1 VAGQNVAKFIGGD
14 TMKKIAILIAIILI
28 STSLFALEPH
38 FMQKPAISPDGN
50 TICFSYMSDLWTVP
64 FEGGEAKRL
73 TVSKGND
80 TNPAF
85 SPNGKT
91 IAFNSNRDGFWG
103 IYLIPAEGGSAE
115 CISKEGLTVVDWF
128 KGGKKLLA
136 TGYELPNG
144 TNFMEVP
151 LDSTHPTLITEIGNS
166 LAQLSHDN
174 KKIIFSNRGYNTRER
189 YIGSINGQIWE
200 YDIKDKS
207 YTQLT
212 DTEYTEKYPVYSY
225 INDRV
230 YFVGAEF
237 VRDNRAVF
245 QIYFVEDMDF
255 SNPHKLT
262 DFDYWSATQL
272 CIARRNDNMVF
283 KRFDELWSYNAKS
296 CKFNKIPIEIKQD
309 FLESFEVTE
318 EYINKASDFAVSP
331 NGKMVA
337 FTYKFDLFAMPEKGG
352 EVKQLTFTQKGV
364 EYVAIADD
372 DQTIYFTSFDKR
384 NMQLYKLNI
393 KEPEKIEYISWFKNA
408 YVNEIYY
415 IEDVG
420 LIVEYSEEE
429 AKRNIA
435 LIEPEK
441 DKVQPLIVDQVVG
454 SKFVVSPDEQYAL
467 YFVLTPGTWDEI
479 LYLYNFETKEKTAL
493 YPYHGK
499 MHSPIWGEQGA
510 YVFFNRNQDIC
521 RMDIHAKEDFWDYK
535 DYWEEILNPEEDEEG
550 QDKDNNDKEKDED
563 AEKEDDEKESDEDV
577 IITFDLEDIHRRV
590 SVITSKMGYN
600 YIVAT
605 DDDSTL
611 YYVNCSYDNDIYSF
625 RKVDYEGKK
634 DEEIATFSSRP
645 CHIKYNKENDCFYYI
660 ESGSLKKITN
670 SGTKKTLEN
679 EFEYKYNTY
688 TLNKTV
694 FELAWKAFEKG
705 FYDPDMHGIDW
716 DKAFKKYAPYLE
728 YAYTPKIVGEIYS
741 EMMGEVNAS
750 HTGFYARNDDP
761 IPQHDIAYGGFVLD
775 YKDIPKRGIKFKK
788 IYRKSKLNKPYN
800 IKPGDVLLE
809 VDGTEITEDTPIK
822 PLFFNKI
829 DDKIKL
835 KIQTPDSVATVELKG
850 LSWWQNYTLNYDSW
864 VEERKEIVKE
874 LTDDKIGYA
883 HIRHMGWS
891 SYEDFVQDV
900 FAKNWQ
906 KDALIIDVRNNPGGW
921 IHDWLIELLTKKP
934 YAFTTNRVFN
944 VEKQPFPGN
953 TWTKPTILLINQNSF
968 SDAEIFPNIYK
979 HFKLGKVIGMPTSGS
994 VIGTGYVSFM
1004 DGSSMRMPGTGWYT
1018 AEDINMEGT
1027 GATPDIY
1034 LDITYEQR
1042 IADDDVQLK
1051 KAIEE
1056 ILKELQ

>member
-1 VAGQNVAKFIGGD
+1 
-14 TMKKIAILIAIILI
+14 MKKIVVLIAILLM

-50 TICFSYMSDLWTVP
+50 TVCFSYMSDLWTIP

-85 SPNGKT
+85 SPDGKT

-103 IYLIPAEGGSAE
+103 IYLIPAEGGEAK

-128 KGGKKLLA
+128 KNGKKLLA
-136 TGYELPNG
+136 TGYQLPNG

-151 LDSTHPTLITEIGNS
+151 LDGTHPTIITEIGSS
-166 LAQLSHDN
+166 LAQLSPDN
-174 KKIIFSNRGYNTRER
+174 KKIIFSNRGSNTRER

-200 YDIKDKS
+200 YDIKNKS

-212 DTEYTEKYPVYSY
+212 KTEYTEKYPVYSY

-230 YFVGAEF
+230 YFVGADF
-237 VRDNRAVF
+237 VKDNRAVF
-245 QIYFVEDMDF
+245 QIYFAEDMDF
-255 SNPHKLT
+255 FNPQKLT

-272 CIARRNDNMVF
+272 CIAHQNDNMVF
-283 KRFDELWSYNAKS
+283 KRFDELWSYSAKS
-296 CKFNKIPIEIKQD
+296 GKIKKIPIEIKQD
-309 FLESFEVTE
+309 FLESFEITE
-318 EYINKASDFAVSP
+318 KYINQATDFSVSS

-352 EVKQLTFTQKGV
+352 EVKQLTKDQKGI
-364 EYVAIADD
+364 ESIAIADD
-372 DQTIYFTSFDKR
+372 DQTIYFTSYDIGKT
-384 NMQLYKLNI
+384 QLYKLNI
-393 KEPEKIEYISWFKNA
+393 TEPKKIEYISWFKNA
-408 YVNEIYY
+408 YINEIYY

-429 AKRNIA
+429 AKQNIA

-441 DKVQPLIVDQVVG
+441 DKVQPLIVDQVVS
-454 SKFVVSPDEQYAL
+454 SKFTVSPDNEYAL
-467 YFVLTPGTWDEI
+467 YFALTPGTWGEI
-479 LYLYNFETKEKTAL
+479 LYLYDFKTKEETAL
-493 YPYHGK
+493 YPYQGN
-499 MHSPIWGEQGA
+499 MRSPIWGEQGA

-521 RMDIHAKEDFWDYK
+521 RMELHAKEDFWDYK
-535 DYWEEILNPEEDEEG
+535 DYWEEILNPKDEDEEEK
-550 QDKDNNDKEKDED
+550 DKDKESKDED
-563 AEKEDDEKESDEDV
+563 KDADKEDDEKDADEDV
-577 IITFDLEDIHRRV
+577 VITIDMEDIHRRV
-590 SVITSKMGYN
+590 SVITSKQGEN
-600 YIVAT
+600 YLIAT
-605 DDDSTL
+605 DKDSTL
-611 YYVNCSYDNDIYSF
+611 YYINNSEDDVYTL

-634 DEEIATFSSRP
+634 DEEITTFLSRP
-645 CHIKYNKENDCFYYI
+645 RHMIYNEKNDCFYCI
-660 ESGSLKKITN
+660 ESESLKKITT
-670 SGTKKTLEN
+670 SGTKETLEN
-679 EFEYKYNTY
+679 EFKYVYNTMA
-688 TLNKTV
+688 LNKSV
-694 FELAWKAFEKG
+694 FEQAWKAFEKG

-716 DKAFKKYAPYLE
+716 DKAFKKYAPYMD
-728 YAYTPKIVGEIYS
+728 YAYSPQIMGEIYS

-750 HTGFYARNDDP
+750 HTGFYARNDNP

-775 YKDIPKRGIKFKK
+775 YNDIPKKGIKFKE

-800 IKPGDVLLE
+800 IKAGDVLLE
-809 VDGTEITEDTPIK
+809 VDGVEITEDTSIK

-829 DDKIKL
+829 DDKITL
-835 KIQTPDSVATVELKG
+835 KVQTPDSIATVEFKG
-850 LSWWQNYTLNYDSW
+850 LSWWQNSMMNYDTW
-864 VEERKEIVKE
+864 VEERKDIVNE
-874 LTDDKIGYA
+874 LTNGKIGYA

-900 FAKNWQ
+900 FANNWQ

-934 YAFTTNRVFN
+934 YAFTTNRIFN
-944 VEKQPFPGN
+944 AEKQPFPGN

-979 HFKLGKVIGMPTSGS
+979 HFKLGKVVGMPTSGS
-994 VIGTGYVSFM
+994 VIGTGHVSFM
-1004 DGSSMRMPGTGWYT
+1004 DGSSMRMPVTGWYT
-1018 AEDINMEGT
+1018 AEDVNMEGT

-1034 LDITYEQR
+1034 LEITYEQR

-1051 KAIEE
+1051 RAIEE
-1056 ILKELQ
+1056 LKKEFK

>member
-1 VAGQNVAKFIGGD
+1 MNVDKIIKELSQNEKKVLLALDKIKGRGSPDDIFENGDFNQKVEVMNAASWLQSKKLVKIEDHIKTVYSLGKEGKQFLEKGLPELNLIKELEKESEIKKLKEVVENFDIALMWAKKNGWI
-14 TMKKIAILIAIILI
+14 KIEKGKVILIKKPEKYEIKE
-28 STSLFALEPH
+28 ALETVKSGKVPEEKLNSYSFNLLEWLGFTREEIATANDYVCGTMTVEGAPFLKNEDYPVFDCANKCGKKGTRYIRPEAH
-38 FMQKPAISPDGN
+38 INMMAAAQPFVSGAISKTVNFPHEA
-50 TICFSYMSDLWTVP
+50 TIEDI
-64 FEGGEAKRL
+64 
-73 TVSKGND
+73 D
-80 TNPAF
+80 
-85 SPNGKT
+85 
-91 IAFNSNRDGFWG
+91 
-103 IYLIPAEGGSAE
+103 
-115 CISKEGLTVVDWF
+115 
-128 KGGKKLLA
+128 
-136 TGYELPNG
+136 
-144 TNFMEVP
+144 
-151 LDSTHPTLITEIGNS
+151 
-166 LAQLSHDN
+166 
-174 KKIIFSNRGYNTRER
+174 KIIT
-189 YIGSINGQIWE
+189 
-200 YDIKDKS
+200 DI
-207 YTQLT
+207 
-212 DTEYTEKYPVYSY
+212 EFEK
-225 INDRV
+225 
-230 YFVGAEF
+230 
-237 VRDNRAVF
+237 
-245 QIYFVEDMDF
+245 
-255 SNPHKLT
+255 
-262 DFDYWSATQL
+262 
-272 CIARRNDNMVF
+272 
-283 KRFDELWSYNAKS
+283 AK
-296 CKFNKIPIEIKQD
+296 
-309 FLESFEVTE
+309 T
-318 EYINKASDFAVSP
+318 
-331 NGKMVA
+331 
-337 FTYKFDLFAMPEKGG
+337 
-352 EVKQLTFTQKGV
+352 
-364 EYVAIADD
+364 
-372 DQTIYFTSFDKR
+372 
-384 NMQLYKLNI
+384 
-393 KEPEKIEYISWFKNA
+393 
-408 YVNEIYY
+408 
-415 IEDVG
+415 
-420 LIVEYSEEE
+420 
-429 AKRNIA
+429 
-435 LIEPEK
+435 
-441 DKVQPLIVDQVVG
+441 
-454 SKFVVSPDEQYAL
+454 
-467 YFVLTPGTWDEI
+467 
-479 LYLYNFETKEKTAL
+479 
-493 YPYHGK
+493 
-499 MHSPIWGEQGA
+499 
-510 YVFFNRNQDIC
+510 NRN
-521 RMDIHAKEDFWDYK
+521 FS
-535 DYWEEILNPEEDEEG
+535 
-550 QDKDNNDKEKDED
+550 DKEKDED

-645 CHIKYNKENDCFYYI
+645 YHIKYNKENDCFYYI